1 MNWYF
6 GRRKLRTSR
15 LDLLE
20 KVSQWVV
27 MITVCFD
34 MDKLRCGVE
43 SLYLLAFQGAMGV
56 YELNNLAFK
65 PIVPENSLLKQA
77 AFRCS
82 SAASRMSLD

>member
-1 MNWYF
+1 MNWHL
-6 GRRKLRTSR
+6 GRKLKTSR

-34 MDKLRCGVE
+34 MDKLRGGEE
-43 SLYLLAFQGAMGV
+43 SLYLHAFQGAMGV

-65 PIVPENSLLKQA
+65 PIVPENSLLLKQA

-82 SAASRMSLD
+82 SAVPQMSLD